1 MALRS
6 SEGPLTD
13 VTMPW
18 EQEIPSLA
26 YCTFWFPRRLSFLM
40 DSRPMAPWVLFHFCF
55 FKINFADERW
65 GAFRKKQLIS
75 GPLGLCEEGPGSAYQ
90 LLPAHP
96 RLPASFHFLP
106 NIPEP
111 QAAIVSRTA
120 LLGSLGTVASS
131 ASCCY
136 KASLSCW
143 KQRHFPAVCN
153 PFGATHFFHEFVQ
166 CLQILG
172 VH

>member
-1 MALRS
+1 MKDEEHL
-6 SEGPLTD
+6 E
-13 VTMPW
+13 
-18 EQEIPSLA
+18 
-26 YCTFWFPRRLSFLM
+26 
-40 DSRPMAPWVLFHFCF
+40 
-55 FKINFADERW
+55 KNNF
-65 GAFRKKQLIS
+65 IS